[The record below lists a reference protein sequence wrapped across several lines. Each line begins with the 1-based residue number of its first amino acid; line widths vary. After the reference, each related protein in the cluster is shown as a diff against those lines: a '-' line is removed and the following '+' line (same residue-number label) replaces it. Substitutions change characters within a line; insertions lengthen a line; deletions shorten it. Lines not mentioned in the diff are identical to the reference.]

1 MPTMTSY
8 APGNFCWFELAT
20 NDQNTAKDFYS
31 KVFGWGMDD
40 QPMGPDQ
47 YYTMLNVGGKSVGAL
62 YGMDKAQLD
71 RGVPP
76 HWNIYM
82 SVASADDTTTKA
94 KSLGGKALAEPF
106 DVMDVGRMSI
116 IEDPTGASFCIWEAR
131 KHTGAQLIGEPSSFC
146 WWELN
151 TKDTAKA
158 KAFYTALFGW
168 TTGGDPNYTEWK
180 NGSETMGGMMEIK
193 PEWGPVPPNWLS
205 YILVTDCDATA
216 AKIKGSGGSVMMGP
230 QDIENMGRFAVAA
243 DPQHGTFAIY
253 QRKAK

>member
-1 MPTMTSY
+1 MTSY

-20 NDQNTAKDFYS
+20 NDQNAAKDFYS
-31 KVFGWGMDD
+31 KVFGWETDD
-40 QPMGPDQ
+40 QPMGPDLF
-47 YYTMLNVGGKSVGAL
+47 YTMLNVGGKSIGAL

-71 RGVPP
+71 RGIPP
-76 HWNIYM
+76 HWNLYI

-94 KSLGGKALAEPF
+94 KSLGGKALMEPF

-131 KHTGAQLIGEPSSFC
+131 KHTGAQLIGEPGSFC

-151 TKDTAKA
+151 TKDPAKA

-168 TTGGDPNYTEWK
+168 SVGGDANYPEWK
-180 NGSETMGGMMEIK
+180 NGSESIGGMMEIQ

-205 YILVTDCDATA
+205 YVLVTDCDATA

-243 DPQHGTFAIY
+243 DPQKAVFAIY